1 MSSAQMEDQ
10 RLMPIIHQIFLRHKR
25 RYGARRIVEELEA
38 RRELC
43 GVPRVGRLMKTLG
56 LIAIQPKRFR
66 PRTTDSRHNLGYSP
80 NLLLDA
86 TPPIECNQV
95 WIGDITY
102 IGLKGGFFDYLALL
116 VDLFSRKIIGW
127 AMQDNMEESLVIAA
141 LRGAIKTRQPLRGL
155 IHHSDRG
162 GQYAGKVYRNI
173 QLRAGALTSMSR
185 AANCY
190 DNAFMESCIG
200 TMKSELEIVEYE
212 TSFAARKEVLEY
224 ITYYN
229 TERIHSAIDYMT
241 PVEFEAKH
249 RKRRRRPG
257 QPK

>member
-1 MSSAQMEDQ
+1 
-10 RLMPIIHQIFLRHKR
+10 
-25 RYGARRIVEELEA
+25 
-38 RRELC
+38 
-43 GVPRVGRLMKTLG
+43 
-56 LIAIQPKRFR
+56 
-66 PRTTDSRHNLGYSP
+66 
-80 NLLLDA
+80 
-86 TPPIECNQV
+86 
-95 WIGDITY
+95 
-102 IGLKGGFFDYLALL
+102 
-116 VDLFSRKIIGW
+116 
-127 AMQDNMEESLVIAA
+127 MQDNMEESLVIAA
-141 LRGAIKTRQPLRGL
+141 LRGAIKTRQPPRGL

>member
-1 MSSAQMEDQ
+1 MSSAQREDQ
-10 RLMPIIHQIFLRHKR
+10 RLLPIIHEIFLHHKR

-38 RRELC
+38 RREQC
-43 GVPRVGRLMKTLG
+43 GVPRVARLMKTLG
-56 LIAIQPKRFR
+56 LVAIQPKRFR
-66 PRTTDSRHNLGYSP
+66 PKTTDSRHNLGYSP
-80 NLLLDA
+80 NLILDA
-86 TPPIECNQV
+86 PPPIACNQV

-102 IGLKGGFFDYLALL
+102 IGIQGGIFDYLALL
-116 VDLFSRKIIGW
+116 VDLFSRRIIGW

-141 LRGAIKTRQPLRGL
+141 LRRAIKTRQPPRGL

-162 GQYAGKVYRNI
+162 GQYAGKAYRNI

-200 TMKSELEIVEYE
+200 TVKTELEIVEYE
-212 TSFAARKEVLEY
+212 NRFAARKEILEY

-241 PVEFEAKH
+241 PVEFETKQ
-249 RKRRRRPG
+249 RKRRRRPRH
-257 QPK
+257 PK